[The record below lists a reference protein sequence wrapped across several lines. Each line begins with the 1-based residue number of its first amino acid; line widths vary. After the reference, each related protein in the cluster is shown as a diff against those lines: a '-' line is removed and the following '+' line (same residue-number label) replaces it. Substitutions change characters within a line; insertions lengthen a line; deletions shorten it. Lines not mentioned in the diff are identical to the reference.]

1 MNAETISQKIK
12 AQGLLPLFYH
22 DDPKVCLSV
31 TKALY
36 AAGVRCVEFT
46 NRGPKAADNFSQ
58 LIKERNASM
67 KDLLLAIG
75 TIKTADEAT
84 RFIEAGA
91 DLLISPVFDDGV
103 ARVAN
108 AFDKLWIPGCM
119 TPTEIHT
126 AQQAGCTLVKL
137 FPGNT
142 LGTGFVEAVKPVFS
156 GMDYVVTGGV
166 DITEESIGSWFKA
179 GVAGVG
185 LGSKLITKNVLLKGD
200 YARLTE
206 TTKKVLAI
214 VREIVRREW

>member
-1 MNAETISQKIK
+1 MNKEMISQKIK

-22 DDPKVCLSV
+22 EDPKVCIAV

-46 NRGPKAADNFSQ
+46 NRGLKAADNFGQ
-58 LIKERNASM
+58 LIKERNTTM

-75 TIKTADEAT
+75 TIKTSDEAT

-108 AFDKLWIPGCM
+108 AFNKLWIPGCM
-119 TPTEIHT
+119 TPTEIHV

-142 LGTGFVEAVKPVFS
+142 LGTGFVEAIKPLFT
-156 GMDYVVTGGV
+156 GIDYVVTGGV

-185 LGSKLITKNVLLKGD
+185 LGSKLISKEVLSKGNYDGLK
-200 YARLTE
+200 E
-206 TTKKVLAI
+206 TTEKVLAI
-214 VREIVRREW
+214 IRKVRGE

>member
-1 MNAETISQKIK
+1 MNAEMISQKIK
-12 AQGLLPLFYH
+12 SQGLLPLFYH

-46 NRGPKAADNFSQ
+46 NRGPKAAENFSQ
-58 LIKERNASM
+58 LIKERNATM

-75 TIKTADEAT
+75 TIKTAEEAT

-119 TPTEIHT
+119 TPTEIHV
-126 AQQAGCTLVKL
+126 AQQAGCTIVKL

-142 LGTGFVEAVKPVFS
+142 LGTGFVDAIKPLFT

-166 DITEESIGSWFKA
+166 DITEDSIGSWFRA

-185 LGSKLITKNVLLKGD
+185 LGSKLISKEVLSKGN
-200 YARLTE
+200 YEALTE
-206 TTKKVLAI
+206 TTEKVLAI
-214 VREIVRREW
+214 IKKVSGE